1 MLTFEPEHKCRSITN
16 WLVCQKIDISHIH
29 TLDHCQTTWPG
40 IVAIQVISSNNRDL
54 MKNVYTQ
61 GIRAPDSI
69 PGYNVS
75 NLQSFCRIPAWLLC
89 KKAFLFLVP
98 SANYTTQPEL
108 CVLPFQGP
116 PWTFIFTSKARAVEI
131 QTELKTHAVS
141 LTSR

>member
-1 MLTFEPEHKCRSITN
+1 MPQHHKLTRVP
-16 WLVCQKIDISHIH
+16 KIDISHIH

-61 GIRAPDSI
+61 GIRAPDSLL
-69 PGYNVS
+69 GYNVS
-75 NLQSFCRIPAWLLC
+75 NLHSLSAEFQRDYYVRKL
-89 KKAFLFLVP
+89 FLFLVP

-116 PWTFIFTSKARAVEI
+116 P
-131 QTELKTHAVS
+131 
-141 LTSR
+141 